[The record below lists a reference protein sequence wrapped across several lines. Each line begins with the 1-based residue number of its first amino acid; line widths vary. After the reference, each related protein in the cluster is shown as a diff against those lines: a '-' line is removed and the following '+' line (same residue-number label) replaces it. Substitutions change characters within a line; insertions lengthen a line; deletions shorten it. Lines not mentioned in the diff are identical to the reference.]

1 MANLGRL
8 AIAALGILAYQN
20 RDKLGEL
27 IRNGMRGDPNDAQ
40 GALLDR
46 IDESTSGTPLGD
58 LLERFRATGAGQ
70 KVDSWIRQ
78 GPNEPLKEQEVEA
91 AIDDETLSALS
102 RQTGLTK
109 EELLARL
116 STALPEA
123 VDQLSP
129 NGELPAP
136 AQPTLLD
143 ELPPRD

>member
-1 MANLGRL
+1 M
-8 AIAALGILAYQN
+8 
-20 RDKLGEL
+20 
-27 IRNGMRGDPNDAQ
+27 
-40 GALLDR
+40 
-46 IDESTSGTPLGD
+46 
-58 LLERFRATGAGQ
+58 
-70 KVDSWIRQ
+70 DSWIRQ

-123 VDQLSP
+123 VDQLSR

-143 ELPPRD
+143 EIPPRD

>member
-1 MANLGRL
+1 
-8 AIAALGILAYQN
+8 
-20 RDKLGEL
+20 
-27 IRNGMRGDPNDAQ
+27 
-40 GALLDR
+40 
-46 IDESTSGTPLGD
+46 
-58 LLERFRATGAGQ
+58 
-70 KVDSWIRQ
+70 
-78 GPNEPLKEQEVEA
+78 LKEQEVEA

-143 ELPPRD
+143 EIPPRD